1 MSMLIEIEN
10 GVRLVHYA
18 PGRIEFEP
26 AGDAAPDL
34 AARLAMRLQTWTG
47 ARWMVSV
54 VGSGGASTIA
64 EDRNQ
69 RKSDLHKEA
78 LEDPLVQAVLE
89 AFPGAEVREVRALD
103 DPEDMA
109 AAGGI

>member
-1 MSMLIEIEN
+1 
-10 GVRLVHYA
+10 
-18 PGRIEFEP
+18 
-26 AGDAAPDL
+26 
-34 AARLAMRLQTWTG
+34 
-47 ARWMVSV
+47 MVSV

-69 RKSDLHKEA
+69 RKGDLHKEA

-109 AAGGI
+109 AAVEYETQLDDDWDPFDSA